1 MQAWFNDV
9 RYSVRAL
16 RANAGFAFAAVLTL
30 SVAIG
35 ATTGVFSVVDATLLR
50 PLPFDPHA
58 RIVAVGSTSAESPSR
73 LETLSIEELH
83 EWQRESQTMTA
94 LAGWRDWG
102 MSRYDAG
109 KRESVYGIVA
119 TPELFQVFPVQPEV
133 GRLFTKE
140 DDRPGRNA
148 VVLITDAYWRERF
161 GADPLVLGR
170 TMELERG
177 PKTTYAIVGV
187 LPPSFNDVTAFERV
201 KVVAPSSIDPDEGAG
216 RAIRNR
222 QAFGRLRD
230 GVSLGEAR
238 AEMAV
243 LAARLEQQ
251 FAGTNA
257 GRGARVAPLVDVE
270 VGPIAGTLRT
280 FLFAVGLVLLV
291 ACANVAGL
299 QLVRALARRREFS
312 IRQALGGS
320 RAVIVRALVAES
332 VVLAVI
338 AGAVGLFVAR
348 WLVDLTLAS
357 GPPIPRAANLQF
369 DVRVFAFTFAICV
382 GSALILALPATL
394 LATKL
399 DVSGTLKEQSNTV
412 AGGALRVRLAFVA
425 GQVTLALMLLSGAV
439 LAGQTLMRQLTIRP
453 GFDPDG
459 LAAVQLFLPQE
470 SYPRGE
476 QVAALYERIR
486 EEAAGV
492 PGVQAVAAVSA
503 TPLSGEGAE
512 PVTFRVAEL
521 RPAERSGRANSFNV
535 TAGYFRALNARLVR
549 GRDFAA
555 TDTAGGPRVAVVNET
570 FVRRYL
576 TGREPVGA
584 RIRLEPDGTVVEIV
598 GVAADVLQDVAPR
611 SVPEP
616 EIYWPYSQQPRWA
629 TIVMLRSDNPGAAVA
644 AVEQRI
650 TDIDSQIMTA
660 TPFLIADRIAGSA
673 RAPRF
678 VSILFAMFSSLA
690 LLLSGIGV
698 SGVVFYTFTRRTKE
712 IALRVTLGATRRDVL
727 RLVGG
732 GAFAAVAAGSLAG
745 LAGTLLLAR
754 TMGAAL
760 VELQPLRAA
769 DVLAA
774 WSIIVVLGA
783 LACYLPARR
792 ALRIEPAEALRLD

>member
-16 RANAGFAFAAVLTL
+16 RANPGFAFAVVLTL

-58 RIVAVGSTSAESPSR
+58 RIVAVGSTFAESPSR

-102 MSRYDAG
+102 MSRYDDG
-109 KRESVYGIVA
+109 KRESLYGIVA

-148 VVLITDAYWRERF
+148 VVLIADAYWRERF
-161 GADPLVLGR
+161 GADPGVLGR

-177 PKTTYAIVGV
+177 PKATYAIIGV
-187 LPPSFNDVTAFERV
+187 LPPSFNAVAAFERV

-238 AEMAV
+238 AEMTV
-243 LAARLEQQ
+243 IAARLEQQ
-251 FAGTNA
+251 FADTNK
-257 GRGARVAPLVDVE
+257 GRGALVAPLVDVE

-312 IRQALGGS
+312 IRRALGGS

-369 DVRVFAFTFAICV
+369 DVRVFAFTFAICL

-439 LAGQTLMRQLTIRP
+439 LAGQTLMHQLTIRP

-521 RPAERSGRANSFNV
+521 RPAEQSGRANSFNV
-535 TAGYFRALNARLVR
+535 TAGYFRALNSRLIR

-555 TDTAGGPRVAVVNET
+555 TDTASGPRVAVVNET

-584 RIRLEPDGTVVEIV
+584 RIRLETRRYGRGDRRRCRRC
-598 GVAADVLQDVAPR
+598 VAGRRAAFGARTGDLLAVL
-611 SVPEP
+611 
-616 EIYWPYSQQPRWA
+616 A
-629 TIVMLRSDNPGAAVA
+629 TAAVGDNRHVA
-644 AVEQRI
+644 KRQPWRRSRGCKQRI
-650 TDIDSQIMTA
+650 ADIDSQIITA

-792 ALRIEPAEALRLD
+792 ALRIEPAEALRLE